1 MDKEHYDAVA
11 KPKENDNPTGT
22 KRSFE
27 EDFRQIRLKMRSL
40 LADGLSSWC
49 TTRRGNYRF
58 TPWWWPRVVRT

>member
-40 LADGLSSWC
+40 LAD
-49 TTRRGNYRF
+49 
-58 TPWWWPRVVRT
+58 V